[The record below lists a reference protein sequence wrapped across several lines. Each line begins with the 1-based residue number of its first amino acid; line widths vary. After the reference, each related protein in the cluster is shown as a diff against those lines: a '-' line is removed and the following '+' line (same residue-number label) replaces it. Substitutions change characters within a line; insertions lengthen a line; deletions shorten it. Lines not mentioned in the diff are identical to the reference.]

1 MTVSQMKKS
10 TDTYFAQ
17 RQAEN
22 ASRPD
27 HLPPSQGGKY
37 GGFGSQGSMPVKQ
50 DDSLLA
56 DALSNLTTGIQVFA
70 EATTKVAVTARDSI
84 QSNVIDPTREKLAE
98 GNLWNSISEAAINA
112 GEAVKSTALKAG
124 ESIRGASQ
132 SGRSRGPGRSRS
144 GASVDG
150 SDFFASF
157 GQEDND
163 ARENPSQDSSQ
174 DWNDD
179 FASKKQAPARSRS
192 GASRVS
198 SKPKASI
205 KPKGNDDDWG
215 NDW

>member
-1 MTVSQMKKS
+1 M
-10 TDTYFAQ
+10 
-17 RQAEN
+17 
-22 ASRPD
+22 
-27 HLPPSQGGKY
+27 
-37 GGFGSQGSMPVKQ
+37 
-50 DDSLLA
+50 
-56 DALSNLTTGIQVFA
+56 
-70 EATTKVAVTARDSI
+70 VAVED
-84 QSNVIDPTREKLAE
+84 L
-98 GNLWNSISEAAINA
+98 
-112 GEAVKSTALKAG
+112 GEA
-124 ESIRGASQ
+124 GASPELQ
-132 SGRSRGPGRSRS
+132 ISSSFTLTVHRPNNRS